1 MSLIL
6 GLHRAP
12 RKLFA
17 YSALPAIE
25 CQICNIFHSLLQFT
39 GSNSADVVCASETE
53 VGEREEKAI
62 KQDAS
67 HHDLCVGENRTKAA
81 WRVGNK
87 LGPEQ
92 QQICDVTSTGSSH
105 LHTPDTG
112 LLGVSKKEKGREGVS
127 TLSANPGING
137 SLLCCSQIQPLFP
150 LYPAITIF
158 KQSTYRLHRCLS
170 TQITTADN
178 GIRMWQGGCALPKTG
193 KSRARLRR
201 AG

>member
-67 HHDLCVGENRTKAA
+67 HHDLCVKTALK
-81 WRVGNK
+81 
-87 LGPEQ
+87 
-92 QQICDVTSTGSSH
+92 
-105 LHTPDTG
+105 
-112 LLGVSKKEKGREGVS
+112 LLGVWGISWDLSSSKSVMLPVQALLTS
-127 TLSANPGING
+127 TLLILDCLACPRRRKVGKG
-137 SLLCCSQIQPLFP
+137 CLHCQPIQVSMA
-150 LYPAITIF
+150 LYFAA
-158 KQSTYRLHRCLS
+158 HRSSPCFRYI
-170 TQITTADN
+170 Q
-178 GIRMWQGGCALPKTG
+178 Q
-193 KSRARLRR
+193 
-201 AG
+201 